1 MAGKQVAV
9 GKSVASVR
17 PAAKVVSRVT
27 AARPEPVDPRPM
39 FEEATLRSDAA
50 SLCLLINRRA
60 RTMRVV
66 DFRAGASP
74 QKRRA
79 VEDAARRQG
88 AEKVVVLVE
97 REESLTWG
105 RMGFVREGN
114 IPGFYK
120 RSDAY
125 VMGLLVPPGASPS
138 SAPPRAA
145 SSGVFSIA
153 QRSLYSRP
161 PQAEVV
167 ASDDDAEDE
176 TSPDTA
182 AASARAEKT
191 VVHARKLAKTLSG
204 AARPATKVAT
214 IRAEEVGKRLQV
226 ATRAGRL
233 LTGFERFGRDATRD
247 DVIVSVKGLGDLV
260 VGIELQACY
269 RNAFLE
275 TFTTPRD
282 DRERDLYIA
291 ALQAVCERLESAGTV
306 CAFAITPADDVRAAA
321 VYVTNGFRR
330 TGVLREHLRVDG
342 RRVDALLWSAKLAAA
357 DAES

>member
-1 MAGKQVAV
+1 MAGKQMAV
-9 GKSVASVR
+9 GKSVASVGKVATR
-17 PAAKVVSRVT
+17 SVAPRAAHAET
-27 AARPEPVDPRPM
+27 PPM
-39 FEEATLRSDAA
+39 FEEAALRSDTA

-60 RTMRVV
+60 RIMRVV

-79 VEDAARRQG
+79 VEDAARRLG
-88 AEKVVVLVE
+88 VEKVVVLVE

-105 RMGFVREGN
+105 RMGFLREGS

-125 VMGLLVPPGASPS
+125 VMGLLIPAGASPS
-138 SAPPRAA
+138 SEPPPVA

-167 ASDDDAEDE
+167 ATDDEE
-176 TSPDTA
+176 FESPA
-182 AASARAEKT
+182 VVAASARAEKT
-191 VVHARKLAKTLSG
+191 VTHARKLAKTLG
-204 AARPATKVAT
+204 DGARVPVKIAPVGPDELARRVQLAARQ
-214 IRAEEVGKRLQV
+214 G
-226 ATRAGRL
+226 GL

-247 DVIVSVKGLGDLV
+247 DVAVNVKGLGELV

-275 TFTTPRD
+275 TFAIPRD
-282 DRERDLYIA
+282 DRDRDLHIA
-291 ALQAVCERLESAGTV
+291 ALRAVCERLERAGTV
-306 CAFAITPADDVRAAA
+306 CAFAMTPANDVRSATVYAA
-321 VYVTNGFRR
+321 NGFRR

-342 RRVDALLWSAKLAAA
+342 RRVDALLWSVKLAAA
-357 DAES
+357 DAEG